1 MGGARSL
8 ALLLLKWRRGNHAA
22 LTARG
27 PQGTNIHL
35 ATAPMAETTAPPCA
49 PELEEKARAARAA
62 ALRLAPTP
70 VEMRNEALRRV
81 AEVLRERQVTIMEAN
96 RLDKVR
102 LSRGAP
108 FWLVRRGAPFGWRG
122 HCSAPDHCR

>member
-1 MGGARSL
+1 
-8 ALLLLKWRRGNHAA
+8 
-22 LTARG
+22 
-27 PQGTNIHL
+27 
-35 ATAPMAETTAPPCA
+35 MAETTAPQCA

-102 LSRGAP
+102 RQRG
-108 FWLVRRGAPFGWRG
+108 LAPFGWRG